1 MVRDTPIDEARIAE
15 AIRRAELGT
24 RAEIVCVICRAAS
37 TYEFFPLVWAAMVA
51 FAVPAPLLA
60 FSLWS
65 AEAIYLTQLLAFLL
79 ALAVLSV
86 PAVRMRLVPRT
97 LKRRRAHR
105 AAAEQFLVRGLSR
118 KQDRTGVL
126 IFVAEAERYA
136 RIIAD
141 EGVAAHVGAAH
152 WRDAVDVL
160 VSHARDGR
168 MTEGCCAAVA
178 LCAPVLAQALP
189 PVAAAPAD
197 ELSNRVVVI

>member
-1 MVRDTPIDEARIAE
+1 MVSGSPIDEARIAE
-15 AIRRAELGT
+15 AIRQAELGT

-37 TYEFFPLVWAAMVA
+37 TYEFFPLVWAAIVA
-51 FAVPAPLLA
+51 LATPAPLLA

-65 AEAIYLTQLLAFLL
+65 AESIYLTQLLIFLL
-79 ALAVLSV
+79 ALAGLSV
-86 PAVRMRLVPRT
+86 PGVRMRLVPRA

-141 EGVAAHVGAAH
+141 EGVSSRVATTH
-152 WRDAVDVL
+152 WREAVAAL
-160 VSHARDGR
+160 VAHARDGR

-189 PVAAAPAD
+189 PVATAPAD

>member
-1 MVRDTPIDEARIAE
+1 MVRLTGVDEARIAE
-15 AIRRAELGT
+15 AIRQAELGT

-37 TYEFFPLVWAAMVA
+37 TYEFFPLVWAAMIA
-51 FAVPAPLLA
+51 LAVPAPLLA

-65 AEAIYLTQLLAFLL
+65 AEAIYLTQLLVFPL

-86 PAVRMRLVPRT
+86 PGVRMRLVPRA
-97 LKRRRAHR
+97 LKRKRAHR

-118 KQDRTGVL
+118 KADRTGVL

-141 EGVAAHVGAAH
+141 EGVASRIEAAH
-152 WRDAVDVL
+152 WREAVAVL
-160 VSHARDGR
+160 VAHARDGR

-189 PVAAAPAD
+189 PTVGVPAD